1 MFNTVNTNRARL
13 TDAYFQRPRWNNKR
27 SPVPI
32 IALDIPGFEIGAATA
47 AYQIEGRHGR
57 GESHWDK
64 YFIERPSRELSG
76 EIVNGDVAVDHF
88 VHMEED
94 VALMAKIGL
103 QSYRFSVSWPRIMP
117 HGDGEVST
125 EGLAFY
131 DRLINL
137 LLEYGIRPN
146 LTCYHWDLPQWAA
159 DKGGWLSREIPEAFA
174 RYCTVLAEHFGDR
187 VKMWGTVN
195 EPEVIVAGYI
205 GTGLAPAADD
215 YRLRVI
221 AAHHVM
227 VGHALG
233 LKALRAVGGDS
244 FKIGLALNLV
254 PQEAVDPN
262 NQKAVAAARTRWQQ
276 HYAIYV
282 DAIMTGKY
290 PEVVLEEA
298 AATGVDIQP
307 GDMEM
312 INQPIDWLGINWYL
326 RHVVDENGDVIP
338 NQPGWEITLMNWE
351 VHSPALT
358 RMLVAMKEEYKNLP
372 PIYITEN
379 GAALEDSL
387 ENGRVRD
394 VGRMQY
400 LHDHLKALEAASKAG
415 VKIAGY
421 YVWSFIDNLEW
432 SCGFKMT
439 FGIVHVV
446 RSNMKRVLKDSAL
459 WYRATIKATKKA
471 TTATKATKKRST
483 STHTG

>member
-1 MFNTVNTNRARL
+1 MLNIVNTKRANL
-13 TDAYFQRPRWNNKR
+13 TDAYLQRPRWNNKR

-32 IALDIPGFEIGAATA
+32 IALNIPGLEIGAATA

-64 YFIERPSRELSG
+64 YFIERPSYEESG
-76 EIVNGDVAVDHF
+76 EIVNGDIAVEHF
-88 VHMEED
+88 VHMEAD
-94 VALMAKIGL
+94 VALMSKIGL
-103 QSYRFSVSWPRIMP
+103 QVYRFSISWPRIMP
-117 HGDGEVST
+117 HADGEVSA

-137 LLEYGIRPN
+137 LLKYGIRPN
-146 LTCYHWDLPQWAA
+146 LTCFHWDLPQWAA
-159 DKGGWLSREIPEAFA
+159 DKGGWLNRETAEAFA
-174 RYCTVLAEHFGDR
+174 RYCTVLARHFGDR

-205 GTGLAPAADD
+205 GTGLAPAAND

-227 VGHALG
+227 VAHALG
-233 LKALRAVGGDS
+233 LQALRAVGGNT

-254 PQEAVDPN
+254 PQEVFDTGN
-262 NQKAVAAARTRWQQ
+262 SRAVAAASKRWKQ
-276 HYAIYV
+276 HYAIYL
-282 DAIMTGKY
+282 DAILTGKY

-298 AATGVDIQP
+298 AETGVDIKP
-307 GDMEM
+307 GDMEL
-312 INQPIDWLGINWYL
+312 INQPIDWLGVNWYL
-326 RHVVDENGDVIP
+326 RHVVDEDGNVIP
-338 NQPGWEITLMNWE
+338 NEPGWEITLMNWE

-358 RMLVAMKEEYKNLP
+358 RMLVAMKGEYENLP
-372 PIYITEN
+372 PIVITEN
-379 GAALEDSL
+379 GAALQDSL

-400 LHDHLKALEAASKAG
+400 LHDHLLALEDASNAG

-432 SCGFKMT
+432 SLGFKMT

-446 RSNMKRVLKDSAL
+446 RSTMRRVLKDSAL
-459 WYRATIKATKKA
+459 WYRATIKATKKKSA
-471 TTATKATKKRST
+471 SAKKR
-483 STHTG
+483 